1 MIKAFS
7 EVFTPEV
14 RDEAQRLFASGR
26 VEVLAIEDTFLTTSV
41 KDVTTERVVIKRRAD
56 RFQISCTCPDGK
68 SGACSHVLASM
79 LAARGQGFGQTEKAG
94 PRPVD
99 EEPASKSE
107 DVVPRRTHV
116 VIEGLNAAKIQQGVD
131 AFDEIDE
138 DESGRL
144 PSVDWRFR
152 LATLK
157 SQGTPATTRE
167 SDTAA
172 EDAPPTEIL
181 YAIDAAASASADG
194 ALVLIIGHREMKRD
208 REWGRI
214 KYARPW
220 RGLASDL
227 QNPADRRILV
237 MLSGA
242 DRDADLASSFRLHDV
257 HRVAARYRVAP
268 EIQWLALSLM
278 AETGRLVLRHPPE
291 KEEAASF
298 LGMDEGS
305 PFALR
310 LQVGATVASFAL
322 SGELVRGEERVKMP
336 EIDLV
341 TRGGI
346 VIFRN
351 TVARLEPAE
360 HFAWVDDLVRRGAIE
375 APRRHQD
382 RLLREIAELPNGMEI
397 DLPEDLGID
406 RVMGTPTPLVRLK
419 RLPRQGDEADVPL
432 ELLFEYGGELIEA
445 RSQRKG
451 VLDHTGKRI
460 ITRNEPI
467 ERDLRTK
474 LLDLGVSVS
483 RDGKGFF
490 VESAD
495 VAALLPRLG
504 DEGFRVLAARART
517 QARSRSA
524 LPRFLRGR
532 LVRSQGRPRLR
543 TRGGALARSAQGP
556 ATRRD
561 GAHPGRRFPGPH
573 S

>member
-227 QNPADRRILV
+227 QNPLIV
-237 MLSGA
+237 G
-242 DRDADLASSFRLHDV
+242 SS
-257 HRVAARYRVAP
+257 
-268 EIQWLALSLM
+268 
-278 AETGRLVLRHPPE
+278 
-291 KEEAASF
+291 
-298 LGMDEGS
+298 
-305 PFALR
+305 
-310 LQVGATVASFAL
+310 
-322 SGELVRGEERVKMP
+322 
-336 EIDLV
+336 
-341 TRGGI
+341 
-346 VIFRN
+346 
-351 TVARLEPAE
+351 
-360 HFAWVDDLVRRGAIE
+360 
-375 APRRHQD
+375 
-382 RLLREIAELPNGMEI
+382 
-397 DLPEDLGID
+397 
-406 RVMGTPTPLVRLK
+406 
-419 RLPRQGDEADVPL
+419 
-432 ELLFEYGGELIEA
+432 
-445 RSQRKG
+445 
-451 VLDHTGKRI
+451 
-460 ITRNEPI
+460 
-467 ERDLRTK
+467 
-474 LLDLGVSVS
+474 
-483 RDGKGFF
+483 
-490 VESAD
+490 
-495 VAALLPRLG
+495 
-504 DEGFRVLAARART
+504 
-517 QARSRSA
+517 
-524 LPRFLRGR
+524 
-532 LVRSQGRPRLR
+532 
-543 TRGGALARSAQGP
+543 
-556 ATRRD
+556 
-561 GAHPGRRFPGPH
+561 
-573 S
+573 